1 MTRAPRPMTM
11 QSPES
16 AALQVG
22 VQALGLELSDEQLRN
37 LLAYLALIDKW
48 NRVYNLTAV
57 RGRAEMLSLH
67 LLDSLAV
74 VAPLRR
80 HLGGAPARVLDV
92 GSGAGLP
99 GVVLAIVMP
108 ELAVTC
114 VDTVGKKASFIRQV
128 ATELSLRNLKAE
140 HARVEALKI
149 PAVDVVTSR
158 AFASLP
164 DFTQLTRQH
173 LGPNAVWMAMK
184 GKQPSDELVGLPK
197 DISVFHVEQLQVPGL
212 DAERCLVWMRPSP

>member
-1 MTRAPRPMTM
+1 MTM
-11 QSPES
+11 QPPEW
-16 AALQVG
+16 AVLQAG
-22 VQALGLELSDEQLRN
+22 VHALGLELSDEQLRS

-57 RGRAEMLSLH
+57 RDRTEMLSLH

-108 ELAVTC
+108 ELGVTC

-149 PAVDVVTSR
+149 APVDVVTSR
-158 AFASLP
+158 AFASLS

-173 LGPNAVWMAMK
+173 LGSNAVWVAMK
-184 GKQPSDELVGLPK
+184 GKQPSDELAGLPK

-212 DAERCLVWMRPSP
+212 DVERCLVWMRPTP

>member
-1 MTRAPRPMTM
+1 MTM
-11 QSPES
+11 QPPEW
-16 AALQVG
+16 AVLQAG
-22 VQALGLELSDEQLRN
+22 VHALGLELSDEQLRS

-57 RGRAEMLSLH
+57 RDRTEMLSLH

-108 ELAVTC
+108 ELGVTC

-149 PAVDVVTSR
+149 ASVDVVTSR
-158 AFASLP
+158 AFASLS

-173 LGPNAVWMAMK
+173 LGSNAVWMAMK
-184 GKQPSDELVGLPK
+184 GKQPSDELAGLPK

-212 DAERCLVWMRPSP
+212 DVERCLVWMRPTP